1 MNSENRLGQPALPPR
16 SESAKTE
23 VNLASAALKKQ
34 KNTMRADRQWAR
46 QSEHLAASRARVRDL
61 EIALNEHSIVAITDS
76 KGIIKYVNNKFCSI
90 SKYAREELIG
100 QDHRI
105 INSGYHDKSYFR
117 DLWRTIQQ
125 GKVWKGELR
134 NRAKDGSFYWV
145 ATTIVPFMGSNGQIH
160 EFVSIRTDITERK
173 NSELALRESEAKLQS
188 LFDTMTEGLSLNEA
202 VYDAAGEMV
211 DFRLLAVNKAFY
223 RLADYLG
230 KHVVNRLATDLYRMS
245 REDIKAFWSTHRNTK
260 ESVTTEYT
268 SPISNRIFR
277 VSTSPIIDGR
287 FVTSFLD
294 ITERIEMRRRL
305 KESEAF
311 LRHMSDNL
319 PVLVAYWT
327 CEERCLFVN
336 RAHRAWTG
344 KSEEDYIGKL
354 AKDVLG
360 PEEYA
365 KRKHYIAAALAG
377 HTQEFDASFVTADGS
392 LKHLVA
398 TYIPDIQDGVV
409 KGLFAV
415 TTNVTEIREQS
426 RQIEQ
431 LAQTVVTVSETE
443 RAEISAEMHDSVGQ
457 SLVLLKLDLQKKLN
471 ALPAEQRPDVR
482 EFLRPVDETLKIV
495 RGISHRLSPIFLKSL
510 GLVAALE
517 HMGEKVA
524 EQSGVTVQTDLAA
537 LEGAFPENWNI
548 DFYRIVQEALTNAIK
563 HSGATRIRM
572 SAIATSSIVIVEVSD
587 NGCGL
592 GENPGEKQGLGLL
605 LMQHRATAFR
615 GAVRF
620 EQLNPGLAVQIEIP
634 RRTTK

>member
-1 MNSENRLGQPALPPR
+1 MKSENRSAQPARAPR
-16 SESAKTE
+16 SQSAKPKA
-23 VNLASAALKKQ
+23 NLAVAAVKKP
-34 KNTMRADRQWAR
+34 KNMQRANRQWAR

-90 SKYAREELIG
+90 SKYSHEELIG

-105 INSGYHDKSYFR
+105 INSGYHDKSFFR
-117 DLWRTIQQ
+117 DLWRTIQR
-125 GKVWKGELR
+125 GKIWKGELR

-145 ATTIVPFMGSNGQIH
+145 ATTIVPFTGPDGSIH

-173 NSELALRESEAKLQS
+173 NAELALRESEAKLQS

-202 VYDAAGEMV
+202 LYDAAGEMV
-211 DFRLLAVNKAFY
+211 DYRVLAVNKAFY
-223 RLADYLG
+223 KLADYHG
-230 KHVVNRLATDLYRMS
+230 KQVVNRLATELYRMS
-245 REDIKAFWSTHRNTK
+245 REEIKAFWYAHRNNK
-260 ESVTTEYT
+260 NSVTSEYT
-268 SPISNRIFR
+268 SPISKRFFL

-294 ITERIEMRRRL
+294 ITERIEMRRRV

-365 KRKHYIAAALAG
+365 KRKHLIAAALAG
-377 HTQEFDASFVTADGS
+377 HTQEYEASIVTADGS
-392 LKHLVA
+392 PKHFVA
-398 TYIPDIQDGVV
+398 TYIPDVQDGVV

-457 SLVLLKLDLQKKLN
+457 NLVLLKLDLQKKLN
-471 ALPAEQRPDVR
+471 ALPAEHRPDVD
-482 EFLRPVDETLKIV
+482 EFLRPINKTLKIV

-517 HMGEKVA
+517 DMGEKIA
-524 EQSGVTVQTDLAA
+524 EQSGVLVQTDLAA
-537 LEGAFPENWNI
+537 LEGVFPENWNI

-563 HSGATRIRM
+563 HSGATRIRL
-572 SAIATSSIVIVEVSD
+572 SAIATSTVVIVEIAD
-587 NGCGL
+587 NGSGMCSKHT
-592 GENPGEKQGLGLL
+592 EKKGLGLL
-605 LMQHRATAFR
+605 LMQHRATAF
-615 GAVRF
+615 GGTVRF

-634 RRTTK
+634 IP